1 MEFTKQ
7 DLLTIR
13 HGLCRLIA
21 NEAWESFS
29 SKELLKVHDKVQVA
43 IDNHSEK
50 DSNKPNLTQ
59 EQKDF
64 ICYQIGEWYLMMK
77 PLLEGR
83 HNLGHMKEKLK
94 LMVCDDE

>member
-29 SKELLKVHDKVQVA
+29 SKELVKVHDKVQVA
-43 IDNHSEK
+43 IDNHCENNAIELLPLGSGYTCTK
-50 DSNKPNLTQ
+50 
-59 EQKDF
+59 
-64 ICYQIGEWYLMMK
+64 CGELFQ
-77 PLLEGR
+77 
-83 HNLGHMKEKLK
+83 
-94 LMVCDDE
+94 